1 MRQPKLSGSL
11 ARCAAPGHNNA
22 LRSPAA
28 SEQHDD
34 EGQAVPHCTIALLA
48 RPVVSSR
55 WSPCRFHGS
64 AMLLVALLDTG
75 LFVGFFG
82 VFFFTIFASR
92 FGHCRGQPSV
102 FYITSD
108 LDL

>member
-1 MRQPKLSGSL
+1 MRQSELSGSL

-55 WSPCRFHGS
+55 
-64 AMLLVALLDTG
+64 
-75 LFVGFFG
+75 
-82 VFFFTIFASR
+82 
-92 FGHCRGQPSV
+92 
-102 FYITSD
+102 
-108 LDL
+108 